1 MRAAG
6 VTAVRRLDALLVA
19 PDTEGG
25 ERIICYAGAL
35 AGAVFATALAL
46 RAPYAWP
53 ALTVIA
59 VVAFDL
65 FGGTVVNA
73 TRPARRRF
81 HRPGR
86 SRLHHFAFVA
96 AYIQPFALAL
106 LVPGFGWISAADVVQ
121 ALTLAGAA
129 CVLVAPA
136 ELRQPVAFA
145 VSALAITA
153 ATTSVAVPGELA
165 WSAPVLV
172 IKLLLAHL
180 FSGAVNPALGTDRR
194 AQGVSEKLPSGD
206 VSHTP

>member
-6 VTAVRRLDALLVA
+6 VTAARRLDALLVA
-19 PDTEGG
+19 PDAERG

-35 AGAVFATALAL
+35 AGTVFATALAL

-73 TRPARRRF
+73 TRSAKRRF

-96 AYIQPFALAL
+96 AHVQPFALAL
-106 LVPGFGWISAADVVQ
+106 LVPGFGWISAGVVY

-129 CVLVAPA
+129 CVLIAPA
-136 ELRQPVAFA
+136 DLRQPVAFA
-145 VSALAITA
+145 VAALAITA

-165 WSAPVLV
+165 WFAPVLV

-180 FSGAVNPALGTDRR
+180 
-194 AQGVSEKLPSGD
+194 LPER
-206 VSHTP
+206 